1 MPRSRQVRANTPKR
15 VQWTKQPGVFGAA
28 LQFSQG
34 RCAARRENWLSAR
47 EHRPGYDAK
56 LQTAYLPADFTRRKT
71 SESKQTLAPRFWGEG
86 FVFEQVL
93 GLETHG
99 GEPAGLGGSAMGGGW
114 DSMIK
119 SERPAQKIRTTAT
132 PIKPKNRLP
141 ASLSARRIPVFLF
154 VSDACL
160 RARKWQKKDGP
171 APSHISIGQITAVK
185 IPANTSDRLLTASAV
200 WLISAA
206 LEVPTT
212 WAEVPNATPW
222 AAGP

>member
-1 MPRSRQVRANTPKR
+1 MGASPQGWGFRYGRR
-15 VQWTKQPGVFGAA
+15 VGFDDKIGASGA
-28 LQFSQG
+28 
-34 RCAARRENWLSAR
+34 ENLDN
-47 EHRPGYDAK
+47 GK
-56 LQTAYLPADFTRRKT
+56 
-71 SESKQTLAPRFWGEG
+71 
-86 FVFEQVL
+86 
-93 GLETHG
+93 
-99 GEPAGLGGSAMGGGW
+99 
-114 DSMIK
+114 
-119 SERPAQKIRTTAT
+119 AT